1 MKTKNTLIML
11 LSLLILSA
19 VSVSVIAEDLA
30 VTVYNSNLGVVSET
44 RQLDF
49 QKGVHQL
56 AFRDVPSSIDVN
68 SVRFKIL
75 DKGKNVT
82 ILEQN
87 YAYDLVNSY
96 QIYLRYID
104 KEIELIDKDGN
115 VYKGVLLSSGDGNV
129 ILRDDSGRI
138 KIIQM
143 NNIIEVNF
151 PSLPDGLITRPTLFW
166 LYQSD
171 AEGKLNGQISYQTPG
186 MKWSAEYVG
195 LLNADDNELDL
206 SGWAAINNTSGK
218 TYRDAS
224 LKLIAG
230 DIHRAPKKRQMPK
243 TSDAMFL
250 EATAGAG
257 FEEKAF
263 FEYHMYT
270 LPRKATIANKETKQI
285 SLFEP
290 ARTTV
295 EKQYLYRPTR
305 GTKIEVNL
313 KFKNSQASGLGLP
326 LPAGRVRLF
335 KADDDGSLVLLGEDG
350 IDHTPRDEDITLT
363 VGEAFDVV
371 GEEKL
376 VSKDK
381 ISKKVEEREYEIE
394 LRNHKKEAVTIDL
407 ERKFYGFWEIIKADF
422 EYVKKDATTI
432 TAKVEVP
439 AGGSKSLKFR
449 VRFEYR

>member
-1 MKTKNTLIML
+1 MKTKNTIIIL
-11 LSLLILSA
+11 LSFLILSA
-19 VSVSVIAEDLA
+19 ISVSVIAEDLA

-44 RQLDF
+44 RQLEF

-68 SVRFKIL
+68 SVRFKIS

-104 KEIELIDKDGN
+104 KEIELIDKEGN
-115 VYKGVLLSSGDGNV
+115 VYKGILLSSSDGNV
-129 ILRDDSGRI
+129 ILRDDSGGI

-143 NNIIEVNF
+143 SNIIEVNF

-186 MKWSAEYVG
+186 MSWSAEYVG

-230 DIHRAPKKRQMPK
+230 DIHRAPTKRMPK
-243 TSDAMFL
+243 VSDAMFL
-250 EATAGAG
+250 EATASAG
-257 FEEKAF
+257 FEEKPF

-270 LPRKATIANKETKQI
+270 LPRKATLANKETKQI

-290 ARTTV
+290 ARTSV

-305 GTKIEVNL
+305 GTKVEVNI
-313 KFKNSQASGLGLP
+313 KFKNSQATGLGLP

-350 IDHTPRDEDITLT
+350 IDHTPKNEEISLT
-363 VGEAFDVV
+363 VGEAFDIV

-376 VSKDK
+376 ISKDK
-381 ISKKVEEREYEIE
+381 ISKKVEEREYQIE
-394 LRNHKKEAVTIDL
+394 LRNHKDKAVTIDL
-407 ERKFYGFWEIIKADF
+407 ERYFYGFWEIIKADF

-432 TAKVEVP
+432 TANVAVP
-439 AGGSKSLKFR
+439 AGGSKSLKLR